1 MNLILRLYHKYLAP
15 IIRQKIKQIVL
26 SELDRLVLQV
36 ITEKA
41 KAKDMPSVPLVTIAS
56 GIIGRSEEVSR
67 GNTVEQV
74 QEVVNRLTALGLIR
88 SRQKQGSFSNFES
101 YEITTEGENALKN

>member
-41 KAKDMPSVPLVTIAS
+41 KDMPSVPLVTIAS

-74 QEVVNRLTALGLIR
+74 QEVVIDTPRRERTGI
-88 SRQKQGSFSNFES
+88 
-101 YEITTEGENALKN
+101 LKS

>member
-1 MNLILRLYHKYLAP
+1 MNLILNLYRRFIAP
-15 IIRQKIKQIVL
+15 IIRQRIKKIVL

-41 KAKDMPSVPLVTIAS
+41 IDMPSVPLVAIAS

-67 GNTVEQV
+67 GHTVEQV
-74 QEVVNRLTALGLIR
+74 QEIVNRLAALGLIR
-88 SRQKQGSFSNFES
+88 AQQRKGAFSTFES
-101 YEITTEGENALKN
+101 YEITASGENVLRG

>member
-1 MNLILRLYHKYLAP
+1 MNLILSIYRKYLAP

-26 SELDRLVLQV
+26 SELERLVLQV

-41 KAKDMPSVPLVTIAS
+41 VDMPSVPLVAIAS

-67 GNTVEQV
+67 GHTVEQV
-74 QEVVNRLTALGLIR
+74 QEIVNKLAALGLIR

-101 YEITTEGENALKN
+101 YEITAEGANALKN